1 MPSDPEFIKATAG
14 LRTLGG
20 QRVWSLMI
28 SLFGDLALDAD
39 QAIDGPV
46 LSAMMALLQVKPEAA
61 RVALHRLRNDGWIA
75 SQKSGRIS
83 RHRLT
88 AQGLTES
95 ATASPLI
102 YADPDGGPT
111 DWHMVLLATPDPNM
125 AYTGYTQVHPGLY
138 IGATA
143 LPLPQ
148 NALRLSAE
156 TTPDWLI
163 SQVAPEALRLNY
175 QALLAV
181 LETLQTDFP
190 TDSSLSPLQVA
201 VLRGLIVHNWRR
213 LVLKHPVLPQPLIAD
228 DWPGQRCHHH
238 IADLLARFPR
248 PALSEIEPP
257 RNTA

>member
-1 MPSDPEFIKATAG
+1 MPTEFDFIQATAG

-28 SLFGDLALDAD
+28 SLFGDLALDTD

-46 LSAMMALLQVKPEAA
+46 LSAMMSLLQVKPEAT

-83 RHRLT
+83 RHSLT
-88 AQGLTES
+88 AQGRTES
-95 ATASPLI
+95 AAASPRI

-111 DWHMVLLATPDPNM
+111 DWQMILLDTLNNDM
-125 AYTGYTQVHPGLY
+125 EHTGFTQVQQRLY
-138 IGATA
+138 VGAST
-143 LPLPQ
+143 LPVPE
-148 NALRLSAE
+148 NALRLNAD
-156 TTPDWLI
+156 TAPDWLK
-163 SQVAPEALRLNY
+163 SQAAPEALRLSY
-175 QALLAV
+175 QALLGT
-181 LETLQTDFP
+181 LETLQTDLP
-190 TDSSLSPLQVA
+190 TTKSLTALEVA

-238 IADLLARFPR
+238 IAALLARFPR
-248 PALSEIEPP
+248 PALSEIEPH
-257 RNTA
+257 RTTA